1 MALAT
6 PTGAVDMQSIEEEMH
21 KTPKKSASVKTRV
34 QAYMASKRMAA
45 LAGALLK
52 GEADAEASEET
63 PADDPSPPG
72 RPRPESLD
80 DLGDQE
86 SESTDSSDES
96 QDPSPISSMSSPA
109 NQGDARQRL
118 ANALKTAKVT
128 AKMRMVAA
136 QIRREAQK
144 AEQEMNSQPRS
155 RVVDTPRLSAGE
167 YALNLVKAAGLDW
180 EEAERLVDMVAL
192 IPVEFMPI
200 VYQYLLDVLE
210 MPLVEQRTA
219 LKALSLG
226 HVDAGSPLRGNG
238 DGSKSLGVA
247 SLLATQILA
256 MKTQAGLWDPKAE
269 PEESEL
275 VVALEA
281 DKEDDA
287 VDELPPEDEEDGKR
301 LLAYY
306 KMKSRMSVKN
316 AGRRRKA
323 QRTKRSLHRSVVRSV
338 RERQEM
344 VTPQNDDNTPQSLG
358 DEERPALPMAPPH
371 EVDSLESFQDGV
383 EAGEMSRHFARRS
396 SSLRYLQVWRQDSLG
411 PDGKQKRA
419 DFRRRSSQRIEIDWD
434 SDFWRDMAN
443 RVRDHKAEKYE
454 EAQERRREEW
464 KRLGIE
470 GGESSSSGSSPK
482 RQAEVLGRAKFTF
495 GGLQQRT
502 DEEPGDSTDKED
514 ALKLKRAQTVMDVPD
529 AQAVSMR
536 RAFLLGDLS
545 SQETPTA
552 RRRSANAV
560 AARKAARASTWKG
573 NLSLSLPNSPT
584 AKRGGGAR
592 APLTFAGEGDIS
604 PDRKSVV

>member
-238 DGSKSLGVA
+238 DGSK
-247 SLLATQILA
+247 
-256 MKTQAGLWDPKAE
+256 
-269 PEESEL
+269 
-275 VVALEA
+275 
-281 DKEDDA
+281 
-287 VDELPPEDEEDGKR
+287 
-301 LLAYY
+301 
-306 KMKSRMSVKN
+306 
-316 AGRRRKA
+316 
-323 QRTKRSLHRSVVRSV
+323 
-338 RERQEM
+338 
-344 VTPQNDDNTPQSLG
+344 
-358 DEERPALPMAPPH
+358 
-371 EVDSLESFQDGV
+371 
-383 EAGEMSRHFARRS
+383 
-396 SSLRYLQVWRQDSLG
+396 
-411 PDGKQKRA
+411 
-419 DFRRRSSQRIEIDWD
+419 
-434 SDFWRDMAN
+434 
-443 RVRDHKAEKYE
+443 
-454 EAQERRREEW
+454 
-464 KRLGIE
+464 
-470 GGESSSSGSSPK
+470 
-482 RQAEVLGRAKFTF
+482 
-495 GGLQQRT
+495 
-502 DEEPGDSTDKED
+502 
-514 ALKLKRAQTVMDVPD
+514 
-529 AQAVSMR
+529 
-536 RAFLLGDLS
+536 
-545 SQETPTA
+545 
-552 RRRSANAV
+552 
-560 AARKAARASTWKG
+560 
-573 NLSLSLPNSPT
+573 
-584 AKRGGGAR
+584 
-592 APLTFAGEGDIS
+592 
-604 PDRKSVV
+604 DRKSVV